1 MLDHTNL
8 GRGWQGS
15 SLQMVGWYWGQLR
28 RLFFEN
34 LWGPSTY
41 SLIIKHSNWKCPI
54 NGGWNG
60 KINHELVISLTTS
73 DYRRVLNVLPRINH
87 LHQWLDIYWHFRR
100 KVERWQ
106 KRCTKNPGRQLMV
119 IDGSQRR
126 NSRDGIKVSKKK
138 GILAITPRIPFQANE
153 FVLAKKFCIWLSH
166 VKRHQDGV
174 LRWWSLRFSC
184 DTHGPNIFGSDQKCR
199 TPRGCF
205 QQTPRKHEGS
215 IRAKRKL
222 GSSDFEVYI

>member
-1 MLDHTNL
+1 MEAEMGKLTMNYFPYHVWLPEGTQHFAKD
-8 GRGWQGS
+8 Q
-15 SLQMVGWYWGQLR
+15 SLASVAW
-28 RLFFEN
+28 
-34 LWGPSTY
+34 
-41 SLIIKHSNWKCPI
+41 
-54 NGGWNG
+54 
-60 KINHELVISLTTS
+60 
-73 DYRRVLNVLPRINH
+73 H
-87 LHQWLDIYWHFRR
+87 LLAFPQESRAM
-100 KVERWQ
+100 
-106 KRCTKNPGRQLMV
+106 TKKMYKESWAPVDG
-119 IDGSQRR
+119 GSQRR
-126 NSRDGIKVSKKK
+126 NSRDGIKVSKK